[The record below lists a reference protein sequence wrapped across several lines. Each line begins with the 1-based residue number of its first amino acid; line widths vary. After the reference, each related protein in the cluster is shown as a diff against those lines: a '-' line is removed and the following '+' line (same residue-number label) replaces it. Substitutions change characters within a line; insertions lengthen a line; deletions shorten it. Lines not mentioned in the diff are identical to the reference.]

1 MLLVGF
7 GLLSL
12 FGSNRAELSGAGALG
27 VLSLGAVA
35 GYGWKDD
42 GKVNNSDLKGNSVI
56 LFSFIYIRC
65 KHF

>member
-1 MLLVGF
+1 MLLVSF

-12 FGSNRAELSGAGALG
+12 FGSNKAELSGAGALG

-42 GKVNNSDLKGNSVI
+42 GKVNNRLSS
-56 LFSFIYIRC
+56 
-65 KHF
+65 